1 MWVTLFRSQILTTL
15 SSLISCNPLC
25 RLLCYKLRYAII
37 VHRTFIHDRSAPH
50 VHVVISHYEQNGHLK
65 TEIIIQS
72 SLVSASKRVQLSL
85 SKYVIFRTVEK
96 CLKNVTKHRSDI
108 RIICRQ
114 RVRIRG
120 RATHWW
126 TPRSL
131 ERWWVHSLPDR
142 KQNQN
147 RRWLTNPQTGR
158 EHCWNMT
165 EMKFYET
172 TAARTLYD
180 VVEVTV
186 VGAVIKQAVPECRHG
201 WSLNSEQIQQVKY
214 IYSILF
220 FFFNSC

>member
-131 ERWWVHSLPDR
+131 ERWWVHFLRRQETESEQTVINKSSDR
-142 KQNQN
+142 EGALLKYDGNEVLWN
-147 RRWLTNPQTGR
+147 HRSTHLVWRCGGYSSWCRYQTGCTR
-158 EHCWNMT
+158 MQTWMIPEQRAN
-165 EMKFYET
+165 T
-172 TAARTLYD
+172 T
-180 VVEVTV
+180 
-186 VGAVIKQAVPECRHG
+186 
-201 WSLNSEQIQQVKY
+201 SEIHLQHP
-214 IYSILF
+214 F
-220 FFFNSC
+220 FFF